1 MKKIHLEEY
10 RRIQNPKG
18 NIYKFM
24 ETCKFPKHLKGEIY
38 MSQIKFNE
46 IKAWRRHK
54 LYEAIFIVVSGIVQ
68 LKCMNKEKNLIFKE
82 ELSLDSRNL
91 VRLDPYIWYGFKG
104 LSKSENSILVIINGS
119 HNETEIERLNNED
132 FEEK

>member
-68 LKCMNKEKNLIFKE
+68 LKCMNKDKNLLCFGLGTTDPRGIF
-82 ELSLDSRNL
+82 STTINL
-91 VRLDPYIWYGFKG
+91 EKKFG
-104 LSKSENSILVIINGS
+104 SKS
-119 HNETEIERLNNED
+119 
-132 FEEK
+132 